1 MKRIIKVALIAALG
15 LSALALGGCAAA
27 GGEAD
32 AEDMGVWGYVVAEEN
47 AQLEVTAEQLG
58 ADTLVVDRVLSPE
71 DAWLVVH
78 LEVDGKPGMR
88 VGLLHID
95 EGETLDA
102 EIPMD
107 GVTTPNVIVAV
118 HADRGTAGTF
128 DFDMDKAMASYDR
141 PFFVDE
147 MELAA
152 VVALGK

>member
-1 MKRIIKVALIAALG
+1 
-15 LSALALGGCAAA
+15 
-27 GGEAD
+27 
-32 AEDMGVWGYVVAEEN
+32 
-47 AQLEVTAEQLG
+47 
-58 ADTLVVDRVLSPE
+58 
-71 DAWLVVH
+71 
-78 LEVDGKPGMR
+78 
-88 VGLLHID
+88 
-95 EGETLDA
+95 
-102 EIPMD
+102 MD